1 MQSLENKL
9 KEATEY
15 EKIFAVGAYRTSKY
29 FADKNYKLFF
39 GQKFDENK
47 NWYWFDTSTGKY
59 FVDYSHNLMH
69 IVASSLT
76 LLALLDIESTNGT
89 KITIIPRKFNQKF
102 IKLTISDNPA
112 GKPLCRDNKFLNA

>member
-1 MQSLENKL
+1 M
-9 KEATEY
+9 KEATEQ
-15 EKIFAVGAYRTSKY
+15 EKEFAVGAYRTSKH
-29 FADKNYKLFF
+29 FADKNYKLVF

-76 LLALLDIESTNGT
+76 PLTLSGIPFQSPEEEEQKIERQVMRRIRNLRSYL
-89 KITIIPRKFNQKF
+89 KEQM
-102 IKLTISDNPA
+102 L
-112 GKPLCRDNKFLNA
+112 